1 MNTANQKVQYYFAS
15 FSPVY
20 KKANPTFFTFY
31 FTKAVKCFLSDME
44 GMHMQKSKKL

>member
-1 MNTANQKVQYYFAS
+1 MNAANQKVQYYFAS

-31 FTKAVKCFLSDME
+31 FTKAVSSFLSDME
-44 GMHMQKSKKL
+44 GMHMQKSKTL